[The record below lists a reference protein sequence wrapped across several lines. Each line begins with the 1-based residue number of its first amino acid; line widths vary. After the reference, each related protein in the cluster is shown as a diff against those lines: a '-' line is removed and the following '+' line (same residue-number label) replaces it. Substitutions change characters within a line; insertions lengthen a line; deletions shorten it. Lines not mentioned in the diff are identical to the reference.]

1 MNKNMIIKKIKDYF
15 ADKDEIIAVYLFGS
29 LSKENYKKDSDIDI
43 ALMIKD
49 RENKVEEF
57 DYRLKVI
64 NELEKLLNSEVDIII
79 FSHVN
84 LKMQHQIL
92 SGELILTNDNRRR
105 VEIEKSSLKRYLD
118 MKYFYEIYEDKLG
131 RGFDIG

>member
-1 MNKNMIIKKIKDYF
+1 MNKNMIIKEIKDYF
-15 ADKDEIIAVYLFGS
+15 AEKDEIIAVYLFGS

-92 SGELILTNDNRRR
+92 SGELILANDNRQR
-105 VEIEKSSLKRYLD
+105 VEMEKSSLKRYLD

-131 RGFDIG
+131 RGFDID

>member
-1 MNKNMIIKKIKDYF
+1 MNKNMIIKEIKDYF
-15 ADKDEIIAVYLFGS
+15 AEKDEIIAVYLFGS

-92 SGELILTNDNRRR
+92 SGELILANDNRQR
-105 VEIEKSSLKRYLD
+105 VEMEKSSLKRYLD
-118 MKYFYEIYEDKLG
+118 MKYFYKIYEDKLG
-131 RGFDIG
+131 RGFDID